1 MYAPALHAE
10 AVLKLNFNPARFPIL
25 TPFYASAL
33 EAWHKPNLK
42 SLEELRHIP
51 LHDSTPLTAHISGRQ
66 VSFDDA
72 WKTIN
77 IKCIADL
84 ITENGHWKDIDATR

>member
-10 AVLKLNFNPARFPIL
+10 TVLKLNLNSARFPKL

-33 EAWHKPNLK
+33 EAWHNIRPIVNPQLK

-51 LHDSTPLTAHISGRQ
+51 LHDYTLLTPHISGRK

-72 WKTIN
+72 WKT
-77 IKCIADL
+77 L
-84 ITENGHWKDIDATR
+84 HIT